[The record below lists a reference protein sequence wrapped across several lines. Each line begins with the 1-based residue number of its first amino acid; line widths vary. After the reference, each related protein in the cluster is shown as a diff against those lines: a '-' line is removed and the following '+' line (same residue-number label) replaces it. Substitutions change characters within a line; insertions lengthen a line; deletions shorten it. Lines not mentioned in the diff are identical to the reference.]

1 MRKSFLGFIFFFS
14 LVFALG
20 HFAPL
25 HAQQAQSGALTNQLR
40 ELREEQFQKQIN
52 EGLDA
57 FYDGDRDYSR
67 FSARVSDKDNS
78 GTILKVSSENQNIRF
93 FRAGDTLTF
102 RLESSPK
109 RGATPCSASVR
120 SVEEGHFVVFVK
132 DLTPCFGDDHYFRRG
147 AVLIV
152 DSPDLAKRVEEASEY
167 RVILLKRRRDFFEQL
182 NSINQFVWS
191 YDQQR
196 VLVAAE
202 YDKEIL
208 ALQKAKE
215 DALTMLVSK
224 KQDQIRLQSELT
236 LKLDELDRDLDFY
249 LIKKDELLVDRW
261 HLDHDLGLPVG
272 RRPQD
277 LIKPQEPR
285 DADELSSKMIRTQ

>member
-1 MRKSFLGFIFFFS
+1 MNKRFFTFCFFVVLG
-14 LVFALG
+14 LMTQQKVY
-20 HFAPL
+20 
-25 HAQQAQSGALTNQLR
+25 AQQRQGEALTEQLR
-40 ELREEQFQKQIN
+40 ALREEQFQKQID

-57 FYDGDRDYSR
+57 FYDGGRDYSR
-67 FSARVSDKDNS
+67 FSGRVSDRDNS
-78 GTILKVSSENQNIRF
+78 GTILKISSENQNIRF
-93 FRAGDTLTF
+93 FRAGDALSF

-109 RGATPCSASVR
+109 SGATPCQANVR
-120 SVEEGHFVVFVK
+120 GVEKEHFVVFVK
-132 DLTPCFGDDHYFRRG
+132 DLTPCFGNENYFRRG
-147 AVLIV
+147 AVLII
-152 DSPDLAKRVEEASEY
+152 DSDDLAKRVEEASRY
-167 RVILLKRRRDFFEQL
+167 RVVLLKRRRDFFEQL

-224 KQDQIRLQSELT
+224 KQDQIRLQGELAS
-236 LKLDELDRDLDFY
+236 KLDELDRDLDFY
-249 LIKKDELLVDRW
+249 RIRKDEMMVDRW
-261 HLDHDLGLPVG
+261 HEDHDLGLPLG

-277 LIKPQEPR
+277 LIKPEGPR
-285 DADELSSKMIRTQ
+285 DADELSSKIIRAQ